1 MSIFKFKEFEVA
13 QDRCA
18 QKIGT
23 DGVLLGAWACQDKTP
38 YNILDIGAGT
48 GVISLMLAQRF
59 PSAQIEAVE
68 LDEDAFEQA
77 AENFENAPWS
87 DRMFCFHATFQEYF
101 EEIDETFDLIISNPP
116 FFDSSSIQNDNAMEN
131 TREQARF
138 DDALPFEELLFGVYQ
153 LLDDDGVFACVIPYD
168 REAHFLKIAAHYK
181 LSPAR
186 ITHVKGTENSAVKRS
201 LIELRFRE
209 SEIKTSALTIEISR
223 HNYTAEY
230 TALVK
235 DFYLKM

>member
-1 MSIFKFKEFEVA
+1 MSVFKFKEFEVA

-23 DGVLLGAWACQDKTP
+23 DGVLLGAWASADKNP
-38 YNILDIGAGT
+38 YNILDIGTGT

-59 PSAQIEAVE
+59 PSSQIEAVE

-77 AENFENAPWS
+77 ASNFENSPWS
-87 DRMFCFHATFQEYF
+87 DRMFCFHASFQEFF
-101 EEIDETFDLIISNPP
+101 EEVDDTYDLIISNPP
-116 FFDSSSIQNDNAMEN
+116 FFESSSIKEN
-131 TREQARF
+131 QEIDKNREQARF
-138 DDALPFEELLFGVYQ
+138 DEALPFEELIYGAYK
-153 LLDDDGVFACVIPYD
+153 LLDDDGIFACVIPHD

-181 LSPAR
+181 LIPSR
-186 ITHVKGTENSAVKRS
+186 ITHVKGTEGIAVKRS

-209 SEIKTSALTIEISR
+209 SDMKPTQLTIEISR
-223 HNYTAEY
+223 HNYTEDY
-230 TALVK
+230 IELVK